1 MLLKCC
7 VVKEK
12 KVFAVCWS
20 GALEWR
26 SQQIPTKVRKCKN
39 GTNPW
44 FTFQSL
50 QASFS
55 TLNVYSCDSRRGK
68 RTEQIWLVCILI
80 SFLLCHMSLLQFFFL
95 NNVICKTLDSK
106 EDILSSFTWQH
117 RYIYHIFMGAVKKKK
132 QKQTFPVIAAV
143 CLFLNE
149 PAELLNKSHTC
160 LTLKLSAFPAS
171 YRALHNY
178 FL

>member
-1 MLLKCC
+1 MLKCC

-44 FTFQSL
+44 STFQSL

-132 QKQTFPVIAAV
+132 QKQKFPVI
-143 CLFLNE
+143 
-149 PAELLNKSHTC
+149 
-160 LTLKLSAFPAS
+160 
-171 YRALHNY
+171 
-178 FL
+178 